1 MADKKKVLIIGCGN
15 IGALYDFKK
24 EGVKTHVKAFTQ
36 NGNFDTV
43 VYDQNKDLAERIAQ
57 HYGILAVKELIAIE
71 NIDVAVIS
79 TPTNTHFKYLQQFL
93 QVNVPVIVCE
103 KPVTDNMDDL
113 KVLQELKNSSTS
125 KVLVNYFRRFHP
137 AYHKLKSVIG
147 EISEKLTNIQIT
159 YQRGFSNNAS
169 HALDLLY
176 FFFGENDL
184 KDTSI
189 SDFAFDEF
197 KNDPTVTLTTSF
209 GPVSVVFHG
218 LQHVK
223 HSFFELKFFFE
234 TKVIAIEK
242 NGQSI
247 RLFSAS
253 QNRDFSFYL
262 PLQLVPSAFDEI
274 NATENGMQY
283 VAETV
288 YNWLQEPSVTD
299 NFESSIKINYETL
312 KIIKSICHN

>member
-24 EGVKTHVKAFTQ
+24 EGIKTHVKAFTE
-36 NGNFDTV
+36 NGNFNTL
-43 VYDQNKDLAERIAQ
+43 VYDRDEDLAQGIAQ
-57 HYGILAVKELIAIE
+57 HYNISAIKQVSAVS
-71 NIDVAVIS
+71 DVDVIVIS
-79 TPTNTHFKYLQQFL
+79 TPTNTHFDYLQQFL
-93 QVNVPVIVCE
+93 KMNVPVIVCE
-103 KPVTDNMDDL
+103 KPVTDNPADL
-113 KVLQELKNSSTS
+113 KILQELKKDSSS

-137 AYHKLKSVIG
+137 TYHKLKSMIG
-147 EISEKLTNIQIT
+147 EIEEKLTNIHIT
-159 YQRGFSNNAS
+159 YQRGFSNNGS
-169 HALDLLY
+169 HALDLLC

-184 KDTSI
+184 QDTSI
-189 SDFAFDEF
+189 SHFAFDEF
-197 KNDPTVTLTTSF
+197 EKDPTVTLSTTF
-209 GPVSVVFHG
+209 GSVPVVFHG

-223 HSFFELKFFFE
+223 YSFFELKFFFE

-247 RLFSAS
+247 RLFAAPH
-253 QNRDFSFYL
+253 NRDFSFYL
-262 PLQLVPSAFDEI
+262 PLEPVPSEFDGI
-274 NATENGMQY
+274 NATENAMKY

-288 YNWLQEPSVTD
+288 YDWLQDPSAAD